1 MHQCN
6 WRGVVSDRIY
16 RIPALPTQGTGPDV
30 FGCLCRGT
38 GSLFY
43 CLALDV
49 PFTDKGI
56 QACRLKGSTAAS
68 GQSAVRRHT
77 RASLGLVAVAVVVV
91 VVVVV
96 VVMVLFLLIGSGW
109 IWIDLSL
116 LIGAVLLIYTI

>member
-1 MHQCN
+1 M
-6 WRGVVSDRIY
+6 
-16 RIPALPTQGTGPDV
+16 PALPPQGTGPDV
-30 FGCLCRGT
+30 LGRLCRRT

-43 CLALDV
+43 CRALDV

-77 RASLGLVAVAVVVV
+77 RARGTVVVV

-96 VVMVLFLLIGSGW
+96 VICDLLVVSIDFCSHFDVCLHWFVEFISAGIFGFL
-109 IWIDLSL
+109 
-116 LIGAVLLIYTI
+116 

>member
-6 WRGVVSDRIY
+6 WRGVVSDRVY
-16 RIPALPTQGTGPDV
+16 CIPDLPTQGTGPDV

-38 GSLFY
+38 GSLF
-43 CLALDV
+43 CCALDL

-77 RASLGLVAVAVVVV
+77 RAVSPVVVVAVAVAA
-91 VVVVV
+91 
-96 VVMVLFLLIGSGW
+96 SSSSS
-109 IWIDLSL
+109 LSSSSCRSF
-116 LIGAVLLIYTI
+116 